1 MDSDKPSLGYG
12 DFLIAARRART
23 AARKAAVVLSLATEA
38 VNEHCEFGFIFQ
50 LFARQNWIVNMY
62 NGEA

>member
-38 VNEHCEFGFIFQ
+38 VNEHCEFCSYFSYSLDKIE
-50 LFARQNWIVNMY
+50 L
-62 NGEA
+62 